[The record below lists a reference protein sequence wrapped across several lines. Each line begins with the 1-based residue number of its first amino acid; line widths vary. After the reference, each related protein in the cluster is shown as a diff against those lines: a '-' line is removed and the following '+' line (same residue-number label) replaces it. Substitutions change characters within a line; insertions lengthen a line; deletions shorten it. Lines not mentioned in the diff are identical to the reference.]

1 MIPDYSDRPVTL
13 GKLCRK
19 FAGTRQTLM
28 PFWRMHIGERE
39 RGLLILV
46 WWLNRGRC
54 GTQAPLASMK
64 TVDATDRILMWA
76 PQGTSMITPTELY
89 LLLKSIEVQRV
100 AIIVVALNFKQRLFK
115 SVLIVIT
122 YIHEQHV

>member
-1 MIPDYSDRPVTL
+1 
-13 GKLCRK
+13 
-19 FAGTRQTLM
+19 
-28 PFWRMHIGERE
+28 
-39 RGLLILV
+39 
-46 WWLNRGRC
+46 
-54 GTQAPLASMK
+54 MK

-76 PQGTSMITPTELY
+76 PQSTSMITPTELY

-100 AIIVVALNFKQRLFK
+100 AIIVVPLNFKQRLFM